1 MNSVRVISILIL
13 TTSVLSY
20 GQRQTN
26 LKTFNL
32 VGKVT
37 SFKESKYA
45 AREKFGEVTKGEMK
59 DEQSYKF
66 NEKGQLIEKQFNDRN
81 WGSKVIRTYKYDEE
95 NKLIE
100 ANDSQSRILYKS
112 DPQGNIIEEA
122 VYNRDGDLQSKT
134 YYKYDAS
141 NREIEAR
148 TNQSGAETKTIYKYD
163 LKGNRTQEILFM
175 GTSQLGAVTTK
186 YDPKGL
192 PIEDIIDSRVKVKQ
206 VYKYA
211 FDERGNYIT
220 KTVFTASSFSDI
232 NYELSASEI
241 WVRKISYELTPQEKE
256 AEQLALKAEEEKKIQ
271 EESRLKLERERIENK
286 WKQEKIERDKKS
298 QIEISDYGKIQKKVK
313 EVFGQW
319 ASKSD
324 YETEEDYKLR
334 ISSKSSERLRS
345 ITKDKVDES
354 RQKYLKTQ
362 SARLGTYN
370 SETESFPVYF
380 GQDTVAVKIQKSL
393 ASAFYDVFS
402 KPKAGN
408 SRQDVFIVPIDA
420 QMINNYWKIK
430 KAVLLFDNAWS
441 SSSGLINM
449 TGFRFFEDKGI
460 YFYQVSNYGETVK
473 NSLVD
478 ISKVTTLQDKVYHYE
493 VNYPSVG
500 LQEIIFSLDDLEIA
514 LPK

>member
-1 MNSVRVISILIL
+1 
-13 TTSVLSY
+13 
-20 GQRQTN
+20 
-26 LKTFNL
+26 
-32 VGKVT
+32 
-37 SFKESKYA
+37 
-45 AREKFGEVTKGEMK
+45 
-59 DEQSYKF
+59 
-66 NEKGQLIEKQFNDRN
+66 
-81 WGSKVIRTYKYDEE
+81 
-95 NKLIE
+95 
-100 ANDSQSRILYKS
+100 
-112 DPQGNIIEEA
+112 
-122 VYNRDGDLQSKT
+122 
-134 YYKYDAS
+134 
-141 NREIEAR
+141 
-148 TNQSGAETKTIYKYD
+148 
-163 LKGNRTQEILFM
+163 M